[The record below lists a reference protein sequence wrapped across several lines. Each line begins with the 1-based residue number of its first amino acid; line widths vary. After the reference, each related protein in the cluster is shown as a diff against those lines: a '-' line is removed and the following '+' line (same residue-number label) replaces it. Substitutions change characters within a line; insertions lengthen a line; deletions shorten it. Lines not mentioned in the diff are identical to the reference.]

1 MSTRK
6 ALAYS
11 FLDRYAGLILA
22 IVSSMILSR
31 LLSPSEIGVFFV
43 TMMQLSF
50 VETIRDLGA
59 GKYLVQVKEL
69 TTERIRAVWTVQ
81 LGLGTTL
88 AIVILAASDTTA
100 SFYQEPRM
108 KDIML
113 VLAANYVITPF
124 GSLTYAWLMR
134 EMRFEALAGI
144 RFGSTLVGS
153 LTSII
158 LAWLGYGPISLAFGS
173 LATVVVNAGLATLY
187 RPRSFPWLPGI
198 NGLRQVFSFG
208 STLTGIS
215 IVNTAS
221 QAMPELFL
229 GRLQGMAETGLYS
242 RSQGLAAMFQRL
254 ILDAATSVSMPYFS
268 KQYREGQRLDAPF
281 IQMMSLVTVLGWSF
295 LGSQAILTYPVMR
308 ILYGA
313 QWDDSVDLT
322 RILCLSVSLMV
333 PSMICSQPMVAVGAV
348 RKAFRIHCI
357 NLVAQAAGAAIGA
370 GLGLNALGWSLAA
383 VSLLMSAIWLRS
395 VQTVV
400 PFAWA
405 DLHAAVAKSLLVA
418 CATMAA
424 PLAAMLYTGFRPDNI
439 VIPVAIA
446 TPLGALGFLLAARAN
461 KHPIWHEVERVLAH
475 AGAALAQRRSR

>member
-31 LLSPSEIGVFFV
+31 LLSPAEIGVFSV
-43 TMMQLSF
+43 TMVLLSF
-50 VETIRDLGA
+50 VATIRDLGA
-59 GKYLVQVKEL
+59 GQYLVQVKEL
-69 TTERIRAVWTVQ
+69 TTERIRAVWAVQ
-81 LGLGTTL
+81 LGLGTLL
-88 AIVILAASDTTA
+88 AMLILAGSSSVA
-100 SFYQEPRM
+100 SFYKEPRM
-108 KDIML
+108 QDIML
-113 VLAANYVITPF
+113 ILAANYVVTPF
-124 GSLTYAWLMR
+124 GSLTVAWLSR
-134 EMRFEALAGI
+134 EMRFDAIAIIRFASTLAG
-144 RFGSTLVGS
+144 SLVSVG
-153 LTSII
+153 
-158 LAWLGYGPISLAFGS
+158 LAWAGHGPISLAWGA
-173 LATVVVNAGLATLY
+173 LANTLVTAGIAVFY
-187 RPRSFPWLPGI
+187 RPRNFPWLPGVK
-198 NGLRQVFSFG
+198 GLRHVFSFG

-215 IVNTAS
+215 IVNTAN
-221 QAMPELFL
+221 QATPELFL

-242 RSQGLAAMFQRL
+242 RGQGLAAMFQRL
-254 ILDAATSVSMPYFS
+254 VMDATVSVSMPYFS

-295 LGSQAILTYPVMR
+295 LGSLAILTYPVMR
-308 ILYGA
+308 ILYGT

-322 RILCLSVSLMV
+322 RILCLSVSLML

-348 RKAFRIHCI
+348 RKAFRIHFVH
-357 NLVAQAAGAAIGA
+357 LVAQAAGAAIGA

-383 VSLLMSAIWLRS
+383 ASLLMSAIWLRS

-405 DLHAAVAKSLLVA
+405 DLRAAVGKSLLVA

-446 TPLGALGFLLAARAN
+446 TPLGALGFLLAARAC
-461 KHPIWHEVERVLAH
+461 KHPIWHEIERLLTQ